1 MNFASGSWLYLLN
14 APAQGLINNLW
25 CNWFTLKFRN
35 FCYLKTAQNYHNMQV
50 NVNLNF
56 WWFVKNFL
64 IKTVVNTDISLFFP
78 LSTSVSYDLAEV
90 KWLEICTGWN
100 AALFLPEL
108 FFATWANDLLQTGIE
123 KTCLLKSSGFGAST
137 DLGVVDIKGFSD
149 LTKFLWRGGQLHTD
163 CWLAHEAPKLLS
175 VCHWKIAVSVH
186 HVSCSCLQSDCFH
199 TLRFFCTP
207 LQWLWLTWFQH
218 QSSTHV

>member
-1 MNFASGSWLYLLN
+1 MYW
-14 APAQGLINNLW
+14 
-25 CNWFTLKFRN
+25 
-35 FCYLKTAQNYHNMQV
+35 
-50 NVNLNF
+50 
-56 WWFVKNFL
+56 
-64 IKTVVNTDISLFFP
+64 
-78 LSTSVSYDLAEV
+78 V
-90 KWLEICTGWN
+90 KWGVLLARTVLCHLSKWPVTDWRREI
-100 AALFLPEL
+100 
-108 FFATWANDLLQTGIE
+108 
-123 KTCLLKSSGFGAST
+123 CLLKSSGFGAST

-149 LTKFLWRGGQLHTD
+149 LTKFLWRGGQLHAD

-218 QSSTHV
+218 QSSTHVSLIEYLKLALSMRLLPHR